1 MFKKINTL
9 NKKIQL
15 LLLSFISLYFLIYFF
30 AISPKI
36 KEYLISN
43 EYMYYEMQLKKI
55 SEIIHEHAMNIKSYE
70 ENLKNSPMKNRLVL
84 DKKKQEISKI
94 FELIRRLKIKENGY
108 ILLIDKQ
115 TNKYVHPDNEI
126 NNKKIQSVSIVNNQ
140 DLFKMSIKAYET
152 KQPMKYMWH
161 KKGETNKEYKK
172 IAWVSYNEYF
182 NFLIVS
188 AAYEEDI
195 EKEYIQI
202 NKAIVVF
209 SVFTFLIIYI
219 IAARL
224 VNGIITPLNNL
235 ILNINTFKE
244 GNYEKKSYLKIN
256 SNDEFELL
264 NNEFNEMKNKIVNNI
279 NNLENQILLRTKE
292 LERQLYIDELTQL
305 QNNKSLIAKLKRN
318 EFSSIII
325 LNINKFRDF
334 NELYGYEIGN
344 LLINK
349 IASLLKKVAIKHG
362 LKLFKLEGITFA
374 FFKEGH
380 ISFDTFSKK
389 IVAYQ
394 RKINNQAIYLKKLE
408 EHIFL
413 NTTMGISI
421 CHEMPLKSAYTALNN
436 ARREKK
442 EYCFFNNSIDEK
454 AIIQTNNLWNNKIKY
469 AISTNNIIPFFQA
482 IVDENY
488 KVLKYETLMRLKEE
502 KDIFHSPYKFLAIS
516 KKTNQYQTLSSII
529 VQEALK
535 NLKKNKH
542 SISINLS
549 YRDTQDENIK
559 ALLNKYIK
567 NTNTGKNLTIEILE
581 DDQILNYEKLNDFV
595 LTYKKLGVK
604 FAIDDFGAG
613 YSNLLNILK
622 LKPDFLKIDGSLIK
636 NIDTDEV
643 SFKLVKSIVK
653 FSEEMGIKVIAEYVH
668 NKTIFDKLKK
678 LNIYGYQGYYFHE
691 PQKDFLK

>member
-43 EYMYYEMQLKKI
+43 EHMYYEMQLKKI
-55 SEIIHEHAMNIKSYE
+55 SEIIHEHAIEIKHYK

-84 DKKKQEISKI
+84 DKKEKEISKI
-94 FELIRRLKIKENGY
+94 FELIRKLEIKESGY
-108 ILLIDKQ
+108 ILLIDKK
-115 TNKYVHPDNEI
+115 TNRYVHPNNKI
-126 NNKKIQSVSIVNNQ
+126 NNKKIQNVSKVLNQ
-140 DLFKMSIKAYET
+140 NLFEMTVKAYET
-152 KQPMKYMWH
+152 RQPMKYVWY
-161 KKGETNKEYKK
+161 KGNESKQVHKK

-182 NFLIVS
+182 DFYIIS

-195 EKEYIQI
+195 EKEYIEI

-219 IAARL
+219 IAANL

-235 ILNINTFKE
+235 ISNINTFKE
-244 GNYEKKSYLKIN
+244 GNYEENLYLKID

-292 LERQLYIDELTQL
+292 LERKLYTDELTQL
-305 QNNKSLIAKLKRN
+305 QNNNSLINKLRRN

-325 LNINKFRDF
+325 LNVNKFRDF

-349 IASLLKKVAIKHG
+349 ISSLLKKVAIKYG

-374 FFKEGH
+374 FLKEGH

-394 RKINNQAIYLKKLE
+394 RKINNQSIYIKEIE

-442 EYCFFNNSIDEK
+442 EYCFFNNSIDER
-454 AIIQTNNLWNNKIKY
+454 AIIQRNNLWNNKIKY
-469 AISTNNIIPFFQA
+469 AISNNHIIPFFQA
-482 IVDENY
+482 IVDENL
-488 KVLKYETLMRLKEE
+488 KILKYETLMRLKEE

-542 SISINLS
+542 KISINLS

-559 ALLNKYIK
+559 GLLNKYIK
-567 NTNTGKNLTIEILE
+567 NSDIGKNLTIEILE

-595 LTYKKLGVK
+595 STYKELGVK

-636 NIDTDEV
+636 NIDTDEI
-643 SFKLVKSIVK
+643 SFQLVKSIVK

-668 NKTIFDKLKK
+668 NETIFDKLKK
-678 LNIYGYQGYYFHE
+678 LNIYGYQGYYFYE